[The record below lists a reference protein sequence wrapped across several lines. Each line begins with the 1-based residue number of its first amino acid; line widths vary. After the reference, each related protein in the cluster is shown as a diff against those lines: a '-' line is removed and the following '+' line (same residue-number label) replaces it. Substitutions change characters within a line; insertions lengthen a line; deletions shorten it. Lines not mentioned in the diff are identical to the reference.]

1 MAEVSVR
8 EVDSIIQNLVSLKD
22 DIRELKQEVKD
33 FILQMEHR
41 LDNLDE
47 LLQVHNGRMDDFKLK
62 QVKAD
67 VELKAWIAAKEKDE
81 EQRKYYIELRQKR
94 LAWIIPLVAVLIS
107 AGVSLLIK
115 LF

>member
-1 MAEVSVR
+1 MLVSQRRDIYSDERRQYRRQFRRVDIADHGEAHQESDGRGVKMAEVSVR

-47 LLQVHNGRMDDFKLK
+47 LLQVHNGRNQHK
-62 QVKAD
+62 
-67 VELKAWIAAKEKDE
+67 
-81 EQRKYYIELRQKR
+81 
-94 LAWIIPLVAVLIS
+94 
-107 AGVSLLIK
+107 
-115 LF
+115 